1 MGDSAALVQA
11 LRAICQ
17 EIRANKDRL
26 CALDAALGDGDH
38 GISMA
43 KAFGAVEAQ
52 LASASSEDV
61 GLILHD
67 VGMTLLSAVGG
78 AMGPI
83 FGTAFLRAG
92 KVATG
97 HTVVAPE
104 LIAEMLDAAENGVV
118 ARGKAKP
125 GDKTMLDAL
134 HPAAQAARAVA
145 DAGGDVATT
154 VRAAAEA
161 AEAGARATRDMVAR
175 MGRASRLGERSL
187 GHQDPG
193 ATSLALILGVASRC
207 RGTASDS
214 ERESESSRQT
224 V

>member
-1 MGDSAALVQA
+1 MGDSAALVRA
-11 LRAICQ
+11 LDAICR
-17 EIRANKDRL
+17 EIQANKDRL

-52 LASASSEDV
+52 LASTHEEDIGV
-61 GLILHD
+61 ILNNA
-67 VGMTLLSAVGG
+67 GMTLLSAVGG

-83 FGTAFLRAG
+83 FGTAFIRAG
-92 KVATG
+92 KVAAG
-97 HTVVAPE
+97 HRTVTAD
-104 LIAEMLDAAENGVV
+104 LIAAMLAAAEQGVV

-125 GDKTMLDAL
+125 GDKTVLDAL
-134 HPAAQAARAVA
+134 HPAVQAARIAA

-161 AEAGARATRDMVAR
+161 AEAGARATRDLVAR
-175 MGRASRLGERSL
+175 AGRASRLGERSL

-193 ATSLALILGVASRC
+193 ATSLALILGTAARC
-207 RGTASDS
+207 CDAAPERGL
-214 ERESESSRQT
+214 SS
-224 V
+224 